1 LARKGTRQL
10 KEEGAGP
17 ASQAWREAVAR
28 SRTAEG
34 AADAPEQWEPE
45 VWVRDEDDV
54 RAAPPSRAARR
65 SSPTTNK
72 GTTTASPEPTK
83 RKPKKLPGQ
92 VNNELSEAVSPA
104 KVARLQERLA
114 DATGAYER
122 DRYRDAARMLKP
134 LAEQAPGA
142 AAVRELYGLAH
153 YRLSNWNAA
162 ITELEAFRA
171 LSDSYDQHPTLADC
185 YRAKKRWREADA
197 LWEELRRASPGPEL
211 MAEGRIVH
219 AGTLADRGRIAEA
232 IDLLE
237 KAKTEIRKP
246 RPHHLR
252 TWYALA
258 DLYERAGEVPRA
270 RELFKRILD
279 FDADLYDTAERLAG
293 IG

>member
-1 LARKGTRQL
+1 
-10 KEEGAGP
+10 
-17 ASQAWREAVAR
+17 VAR

-34 AADAPEQWEPE
+34 ASDAPEAWEPE
-45 VWVRDEDDV
+45 VWVRDEDP
-54 RAAPPSRAARR
+54 RPKAKPKPA
-65 SSPTTNK
+65 T
-72 GTTTASPEPTK
+72 TTTATTK
-83 RKPKKLPGQ
+83 ESGRRKPKKLPAP
-92 VNNELSEAVSPA
+92 VNSELSEAVSPA

-153 YRLSNWNAA
+153 YRLSNWNVA

-171 LSDSYDQHPTLADC
+171 LSDSFDQHPTLADC
-185 YRAKKRWREADA
+185 YRAKKRWREGDA

-211 MAEGRIVH
+211 VAEGRIVQ
-219 AGTLADRGRIAEA
+219 AGSLADRGRIAEA

-237 KAKTEIRKP
+237 QARTEVRKP

-270 RELFKRILD
+270 RELFRKVLD